1 MKSLLEN
8 FKKTLFRGILFLGP
22 ILIALVLADKIFEKF
37 IHIITPIANLLP
49 FHAVLGVGK
58 AYWAAIL
65 LLVTTGLLMGLV
77 ANLKLAQRFLQ
88 WLESNVLMLLPGYMF
103 MKQMRESIFAEDSIN
118 AYKVILV
125 QAEEGWQLAYLI
137 EEIDE
142 NNVAVF
148 IPDVPNPSEGNLL
161 YMSKEK
167 IKEVNISYKESLKIL
182 RRHGGGSAAYLK
194 GIM

>member
-1 MKSLLEN
+1 MKTLLEN
-8 FKKTLFRGILFLGP
+8 FKKTLFQGILFLGP

-37 IHIITPIANLLP
+37 IHIITPIADFLP
-49 FHAVLGVGK
+49 FHSILGVGK

-65 LLVTTGLLMGLV
+65 LLVTISLLMGLI
-77 ANLKLAQRFLQ
+77 ANMKLAQRFLE
-88 WLESNVLMLLPGYMF
+88 WLENNVLMLLPGYMF

-142 NNVAVF
+142 NNAAVF

-182 RRHGGGSAAYLK
+182 KRHGVGSAAYLK
-194 GIM
+194 GVL